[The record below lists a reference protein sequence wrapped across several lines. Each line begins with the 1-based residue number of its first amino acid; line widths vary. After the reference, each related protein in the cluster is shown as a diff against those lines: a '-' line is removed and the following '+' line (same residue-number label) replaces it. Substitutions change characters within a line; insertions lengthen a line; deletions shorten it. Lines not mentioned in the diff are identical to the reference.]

1 MFSVTIPLFILSI
14 APTLTLADQCS
25 VCTGFDEN
33 SAIDATSIMSSIM
46 GSMDGDSMDGDN
58 NNNRKRFLEEDLMS
72 LSSCGD
78 LKSTIE
84 ATSDDTECSLYSV
97 LAYSFCGCTDAAPA
111 DSCYSCP
118 FGGTFDKDIVPDLD
132 FEDDGPSLTGTCGE
146 VAATVSLLNSFIGQF
161 TDALENANGEGD
173 NGGGDVSMS
182 GDIDIDMCGM
192 VQSSCGCN
200 PNPDA
205 CMICEYG
212 VENPDFAGDFPD
224 DDHTDD
230 ANKRNLPNRRL
241 DSTTCGDGLT
251 MMQVM
256 ADTIDKD
263 TTTCTEGQK
272 QFEEAGCIC
281 ATTSASTNKTSASTN
296 KNIVTLLVVS
306 AATTMVAFLW

>member
-58 NNNRKRFLEEDLMS
+58 NNNRKRFLQDDLMS

-78 LKSTIE
+78 LKSALE
-84 ATSDDTECSLYSV
+84 AASDDTECSLYSV
-97 LAYSFCGCTDAAPA
+97 VAYSFCGCTDAPPA
-111 DSCYSCP
+111 DSCLSCP
-118 FGGTFDKDIVPDLD
+118 FGGTFDKDLVPDLD
-132 FEDDGPSLTGTCGE
+132 FENDGPSLTGTCGE
-146 VAATVSLLNSFIGQF
+146 VAATVSILNSFISAFTDGF
-161 TDALENANGEGD
+161 TDALENANGGGD
-173 NGGGDVSMS
+173 NGGGNENGGGDVSMS

-200 PNPDA
+200 SNPDA

-224 DDHTDD
+224 DD
-230 ANKRNLPNRRL
+230 NRRNLPNRRL
-241 DSTTCGDGLT
+241 DSRTCGDGLT

-256 ADTIDKD
+256 ADTIDKN
-263 TTTCTEGQK
+263 TTMCAEGQK

-281 ATTSASTNKTSASTN
+281 ATTSASTN

>member
-33 SAIDATSIMSSIM
+33 AAIDGTSIMSSIM
-46 GSMDGDSMDGDN
+46 SSMGGDGMDGDN
-58 NNNRKRFLEEDLMS
+58 NNNRKRFLQDDLMS

-78 LKSTIE
+78 LKSAIE

-97 LAYSFCGCTDAAPA
+97 FAYSFCGCTDAAPA

-146 VAATVSLLNSFIGQF
+146 IATTVSILNSFIGQF
-161 TDALENANGEGD
+161 SDALENENGS
-173 NGGGDVSMS
+173 GDVSMS
-182 GDIDIDMCGM
+182 SDMDINLCGM

-200 PNPDA
+200 SNPDA

-251 MMQVM
+251 MMQVF

-263 TTTCTEGQK
+263 TTICTEGQK

-281 ATTSASTNKTSASTN
+281 ATSSASTN